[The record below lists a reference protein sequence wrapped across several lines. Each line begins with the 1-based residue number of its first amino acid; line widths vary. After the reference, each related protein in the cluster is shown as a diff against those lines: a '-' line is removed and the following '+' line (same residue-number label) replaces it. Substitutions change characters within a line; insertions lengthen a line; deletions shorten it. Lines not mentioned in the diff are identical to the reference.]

1 MPPMQLLYPTAHPGS
16 DRRPPR
22 TGLARARFH
31 NPSNKEVIITQ
42 DCTVAPAHFQGTPY
56 REPIPEDVSVLAH
69 STLLPQVGD
78 QPGPFRQ
85 GQQVLSLQDQQCL
98 RLLPCRPM
106 CPLAGYTVAPLQG
119 LPVQVGRVGEAHTEP
134 HIAPGVP
141 DLALHLAIGLGM
153 EGQVQPYLETYLQ
166 GEILHPPVPFRPAG
180 RIPAHHHLGLV
191 VQPAPLFVYVDTSHN
206 EGMGGDGRLVRFALI
221 LYAVLGGLCISPIAC
236 LCLNTRLIAGFHV

>member
-85 GQQVLSLQDQQCL
+85 GQQVLSLLDQQGL
-98 RLLPCRPM
+98 RMMPCRAMYP
-106 CPLAGYTVAPLQG
+106 PTGYTVAPLQG
-119 LPVQVGRVGEAHTEP
+119 LPVQVCRVGEANTGP
-134 HIAPGVP
+134 LIAPGVP
-141 DLALHLAIGLGM
+141 DPALNLLRRAYLTPLSTLPLVWAWKGKHSRNSKATRKESPASVGSIPAGWTHPDPPPPWRCRTDIGGGGLGA
-153 EGQVQPYLETYLQ
+153 YL
-166 GEILHPPVPFRPAG
+166 A
-180 RIPAHHHLGLV
+180 
-191 VQPAPLFVYVDTSHN
+191 
-206 EGMGGDGRLVRFALI
+206 
-221 LYAVLGGLCISPIAC
+221 
-236 LCLNTRLIAGFHV
+236 

>member
-1 MPPMQLLYPTAHPGS
+1 MPAMQLLYPTAHPGS
-16 DRRPPR
+16 DQRPPR

-56 REPIPEDVSVLAH
+56 REPIPVDVAVLAH
-69 STLLPQVGD
+69 STLLPQVGG

-106 CPLAGYTVAPLQG
+106 CPLAGYTVALLQG
-119 LPVQVGRVGEAHTEP
+119 LPVQVGRVGEANTGP

-141 DLALHLAIGLGM
+141 DPALHLAIGLGM
-153 EGQVQPYLETYLQ
+153 EGQAQPKLETHPQ
-166 GEILHPPVPFRPAG
+166 GESSIHPSSIPAG
-180 RIPAHHHLGLV
+180 WTHPNPPPSWCCRTDI
-191 VQPAPLFVYVDTSHN
+191 
-206 EGMGGDGRLVRFALI
+206 GG
-221 LYAVLGGLCISPIAC
+221 GGLGAY
-236 LCLNTRLIAGFHV
+236 LA